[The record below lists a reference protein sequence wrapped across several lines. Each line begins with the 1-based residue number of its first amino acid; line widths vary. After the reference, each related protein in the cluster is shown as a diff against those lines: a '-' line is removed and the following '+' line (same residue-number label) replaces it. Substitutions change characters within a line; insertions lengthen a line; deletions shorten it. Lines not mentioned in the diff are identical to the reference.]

1 MNLSWLPNA
10 ICIVRIVLVGPIVW
24 ALLEGRY
31 LLALLL
37 IVTAGLSDGVDGFL
51 ARYFNWRTRLG
62 SLLDPTADKLL
73 LVSVFVTMTYIG
85 LVPVWLAVIVVL
97 RDLIIVAGA
106 SVYQFIIAPVAG
118 EPSAISKLNTTCQLT
133 FIFFTLTAAIV
144 NWPPPI
150 SITILGAAVFFTS
163 VVSGFDYVIS
173 WTKRA
178 WWTRTTDAA

>member
-24 ALLEGRY
+24 ALLDGRY

-51 ARYFNWRTRLG
+51 ARYFDWRTRLG

-85 LVPVWLAVIVVL
+85 LVPS
-97 RDLIIVAGA
+97 VAGGDCGTA
-106 SVYQFIIAPVAG
+106 RSGHRDRGRPY
-118 EPSAISKLNTTCQLT
+118 IS
-133 FIFFTLTAAIV
+133 
-144 NWPPPI
+144 
-150 SITILGAAVFFTS
+150 S
-163 VVSGFDYVIS
+163 
-173 WTKRA
+173 
-178 WWTRTTDAA
+178 